1 MFKEK
6 YLDWQKKTLK
16 EAPLRPYELT
26 AEGLGLLRRNIIIS
40 TLSLVAVVA
49 FIIIF
54 IRVLNNDLFP
64 RESISGGLRLSV
76 FFGLMFGIWGA
87 GTVLSKSTDYL
98 IETGLWWRLSV
109 DDELQDEW
117 EKAQK
122 YRSNSVSFDWLVM
135 ILAIIFAVWLIVC
148 TISYLTFRS
157 LPPLPPF
164 DVNVGLMLSALY
176 AIGVMPL
183 IHAAWTIDPIVD
195 DEASEEDMKPLVKTK
210 PVPEPKPVL
219 TGKQKWVK
227 RIWDLTPYIVGILIA
242 VLWMSKGDGG
252 PFYDIGYNIGQ
263 WFGKLVG

>member
-40 TLSLVAVVA
+40 TLSLMAVVA

-64 RESISGGLRLSV
+64 RESISSGLRLAV
-76 FFGLMFGIWGA
+76 FFGLMFGIWGT
-87 GTVLSKSTDYL
+87 GSVLSKSTDYL
-98 IETGLWWRLSV
+98 IDTGLWWRLSV
-109 DDELQDEW
+109 DDALQDEW

-122 YRSNSVSFDWLVM
+122 YRSNSVSFDWLVT
-135 ILAIIFAVWLIVC
+135 ILAIIFVVWLIVC
-148 TISYLTFRS
+148 TISYLAFRS

-176 AIGVMPL
+176 AIAVMPL
-183 IHAAWTIDPIVD
+183 IHAAWTIEPIVD
-195 DEASEEDMKPLVKTK
+195 DEASEEDMKPLVKAK
-210 PVPEPKPVL
+210 PAPEPKPVL
-219 TGKQKWVK
+219 TTKQKWVK
-227 RIWDLTPYIVGILIA
+227 RFWGLVPYGVGIFIGLYF
-242 VLWMSKGDGG
+242 VSRGEGG
-252 PFYDIGYNIGQ
+252 LFYDAGYDIGN
-263 WFGKLVG
+263 WFGERF